1 MIRDI
6 ARRQTETGGEQRA
19 PLKLV
24 GRDVG
29 EPLFQIVAIDGR
41 RATRGRNRQQ
51 TAHDDSRE
59 RAARTATA
67 VHEFPMRAYYS
78 SRLPGDATS
87 GKVSHW
93 IGCQRV

>member
-1 MIRDI
+1 MRDRQLASHPRRANDRDI

-41 RATRGRNRQQ
+41 RATRGRNRSKASAT
-51 TAHDDSRE
+51 TAASEQHGPRRRFMNS
-59 RAARTATA
+59 
-67 VHEFPMRAYYS
+67 P
-78 SRLPGDATS
+78 
-87 GKVSHW
+87 
-93 IGCQRV
+93 